1 MTTPLLQMQTS
12 ALQIHEQ
19 LEYPESG
26 LRKKVLFKDDHCQYT
41 LICLAAGADIAE
53 HSTPRNATVQ
63 VLAGRGELTI
73 SGQHISLEPGVFVV
87 MPANEPHALN
97 ASENL
102 AFLLTF
108 H

>member
-1 MTTPLLQMQTS
+1 MTAPLLQMKTS

-19 LEYPESG
+19 LKYPESG
-26 LRKKVLFKDDHCQYT
+26 LRKKVLFKDDRCQYT
-41 LICLAAGADIAE
+41 LICLAAGSDIAE

-63 VLAGRGELTI
+63 VLAGKGTLAI
-73 SGQHISLEPGVFVV
+73 SGQHISLQPGVFVV
-87 MPANEPHALN
+87 MPANELHALT